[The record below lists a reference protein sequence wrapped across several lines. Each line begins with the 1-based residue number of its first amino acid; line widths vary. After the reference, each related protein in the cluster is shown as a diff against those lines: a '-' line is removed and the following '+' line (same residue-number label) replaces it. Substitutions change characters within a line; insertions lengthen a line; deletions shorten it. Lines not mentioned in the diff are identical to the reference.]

1 MSPAVVVRSYRWS
14 IGFSGLVLW
23 IGCAGFERQPAKDC
37 CDTLALPYCCC
48 DTLAAPLQV
57 LCMRHAVPQSSLPV
71 CTVLQEGSAVRPAA
85 LGVWSRPVIFR
96 LRRGFDLQQIMYDQ
110 WS

>member
-71 CTVLQEGSAVRPAA
+71 YTVLQEGSAVRPAA